1 MMAWLLPYSMA
12 QIVLLDR
19 YGARRSMHAC
29 LPLLR
34 SRAARSDE
42 GKARMQARTTW
53 EAAIGS
59 SGAGTRELIGRSGGP
74 RIRRVALAVAR
85 SGSRWTTD
93 GVQVARS
100 GGPRGIVWKRTDLVT
115 PLHLPRRGSGI
126 KMLPARTS
134 THPWC
139 AH

>member
-1 MMAWLLPYSMA
+1 MSKMA

-42 GKARMQARTTW
+42 GKARMQARATW

-85 SGSRWTTD
+85 SGSRWTHL
-93 GVQVARS
+93 
-100 GGPRGIVWKRTDLVT
+100 VWKMTHLVT

-126 KMLPARTS
+126 KCYVHVRAPIPGVPTKVLVLVVFYA
-134 THPWC
+134 
-139 AH
+139 